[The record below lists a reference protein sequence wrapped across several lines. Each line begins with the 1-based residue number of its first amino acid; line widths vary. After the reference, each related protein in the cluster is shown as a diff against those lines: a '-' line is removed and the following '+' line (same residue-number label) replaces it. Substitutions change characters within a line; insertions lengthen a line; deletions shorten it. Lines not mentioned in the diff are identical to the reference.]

1 MKYNVI
7 NLLIQ
12 ERTCELCSSM
22 EVLLELRQEV
32 GVLLTVIFLYLI
44 YYISFCKCNDI
55 LCLKS
60 WFKIEGISF
69 SVMRLM
75 SSKGQR
81 NLFPG
86 NGINTQTWA

>member
-32 GVLLTVIFLYLI
+32 GVLLPVIFLYLI

-55 LCLKS
+55 LFLKS

-69 SVMRLM
+69 SVMKLM

-86 NGINTQTWA
+86 NGINTRTWA